1 MRQKLIPIAK
11 NSGRSGTLAV
21 AMTKER
27 LEFMA
32 AGIR

>member
-27 LEFMA
+27 PELMA